1 MMTNAASIQEQ
12 IQMCQKYSA
21 DYVPSELHHKIGI
34 AWNVKEK
41 LEPIHGMRIQ
51 PDGDTTGWYIW
62 AENYSDADDF
72 FVPLHVTHIDDWDPK
87 IKKYLGLAPGWRFV
101 IAEDYEDVWFD
112 EQLLNRS

>member
-1 MMTNAASIQEQ
+1 MIYAASIQEQ
-12 IQMCQKYSA
+12 IQMCQKYNA

-41 LEPIHGMRIQ
+41 KLEPIHGMRIQ
-51 PDGDTTGWYIW
+51 PEGDTTGWYIW
-62 AENYSDADDF
+62 AEEYSEADDF

-87 IKKYLGLAPGWRFV
+87 IKKYLGLASGWRFV